1 MTKKCSF
8 GFLSPC
14 STSAEENSLFQIR
27 ACLKSTRNHLRN
39 LNCEFDRDIPEG
51 LLILYRSGLYSVD
64 SSVLK
69 YFICEKHRDELG
81 THWRRSQRTCQAPSH
96 PNHSAAKVERGF
108 QAAVCKQLWMS
119 QRRIIPVGA
128 GSY

>member
-8 GFLSPC
+8 GFLSSC

-64 SSVLK
+64 SILFVKNAVMSLAHTGGDRRGLVKLHLTPITVQLK
-69 YFICEKHRDELG
+69 
-81 THWRRSQRTCQAPSH
+81 
-96 PNHSAAKVERGF
+96 
-108 QAAVCKQLWMS
+108 
-119 QRRIIPVGA
+119 
-128 GSY
+128 